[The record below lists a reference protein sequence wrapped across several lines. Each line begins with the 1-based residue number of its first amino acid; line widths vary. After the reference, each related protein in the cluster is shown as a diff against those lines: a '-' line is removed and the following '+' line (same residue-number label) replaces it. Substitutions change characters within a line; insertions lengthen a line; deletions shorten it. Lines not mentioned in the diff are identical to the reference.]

1 MTESPR
7 PRVIMIAL
15 DAMEAT
21 WLAELV
27 ARGRLP
33 NIGAFVSGAHRSDVA
48 SDGATIHG
56 SIWPTFA
63 SGTGPGTHGRYW
75 WIQWLA
81 EEMRYVRNSHEAFDY
96 RPFWATLAEAG
107 VKSTIVD
114 LPYAPMVPHPNVRQA
129 VGWGMH
135 DEVAEASAT
144 DDFLES
150 IRKRFGN
157 HPLSFDTVEPQ
168 SAKDKLAM
176 VRDLRRGVAMRA
188 QLVEWLAREGRDDL
202 SIVVFSETHKAG
214 HYLARAE
221 EVSPGRTNVDLVGEV
236 LEPLDAA
243 WPGILEAAGPQAHV
257 VLFALHGMLHQVD
270 FGSLGGQLMAL
281 TLGRSPEV
289 GVARPDLLR
298 RLRNAIPDP
307 VHRAIWKRLPARVRA
322 ARQGQL
328 DSATSDFAHD
338 PLVKVAHD
346 GHFALRMNLAGRE
359 RDGVATEAEGE
370 ALISKLAALSA
381 GFRAEN
387 GMDAFSG
394 MWRSG
399 ERAPGPRSH
408 RLPDAILLSN
418 LEVPGT
424 GSIVDGQGLRLINR
438 SEETRNGVHTSLG
451 FSYFRPAAGS
461 DGTTTA
467 GSFNA
472 MDFAPGLLSLFGV
485 PAPQD
490 LQGSSFLR

>member
-1 MTESPR
+1 MTDQQR
-7 PRVIMIAL
+7 PRVLMVAL
-15 DAMEAT
+15 DAMESG
-21 WLAELV
+21 WLSDLI

-33 NIGAFVSGAHRSDVA
+33 NICAFTDAAHRSDVT
-48 SDGATIHG
+48 SDGLTIHG
-56 SIWPTFA
+56 SIWSTFA

-81 EEMRYVRNSHEAFDY
+81 EEMRYVRNSHEAFGF

-107 VKSTIVD
+107 IKSTIVD
-114 LPYAPMVPHPNVRQA
+114 LPYTPTVDHSNVRQA

-135 DEVAEASAT
+135 DEVEEASWPN
-144 DDFLES
+144 DFLGS

-168 SAKDKLAM
+168 SARDKLTM
-176 VRDLRRGVAMRA
+176 VRTLRRGVGMRA

-221 EVSPGRTNVDLVGEV
+221 EIAPGRTNVDLVGEV

-243 WPGILEAAGPQAHV
+243 WPAILDAAGPGTHV
-257 VLFALHGMLHQVD
+257 VLFGLHGMHHQVD
-270 FGSLGGQLMAL
+270 YGSLGAQLMAL
-281 TLGRSPEV
+281 TLGRPAEV

-307 VHRAIWKRLPARVRA
+307 VHRAIWQRLPARVRA

-328 DSATSDFAHD
+328 DTATTDVAND
-338 PLVKVAHD
+338 PLIRVAHD
-346 GHFALRMNLAGRE
+346 GHFALRMNLIGRE
-359 RDGVATEAEGE
+359 RDGIIGEEAGE
-370 ALISKLAALSA
+370 AAIARLAELAR
-381 GFRAEN
+381 GFKADN
-387 GMDAFSG
+387 GLVAFEG
-394 MWRSG
+394 VWRSS

-408 RLPDAILLSN
+408 RLPDAMLLSN
-418 LEVPGT
+418 PEVPGT
-424 GSIVDGQGLRLINR
+424 RGIVDGSGTRLINAR
-438 SEETRNGVHTSLG
+438 EESRNGVHTSLG
-451 FSYFRPAAGS
+451 FCYFRPATGAGATPAS
-461 DGTTTA
+461 A
-467 GSFNA
+467 FNN
-472 MDFAPGLLSLFGV
+472 MDFAPGLLSLFSV
-485 PAPQD
+485 PAPNE